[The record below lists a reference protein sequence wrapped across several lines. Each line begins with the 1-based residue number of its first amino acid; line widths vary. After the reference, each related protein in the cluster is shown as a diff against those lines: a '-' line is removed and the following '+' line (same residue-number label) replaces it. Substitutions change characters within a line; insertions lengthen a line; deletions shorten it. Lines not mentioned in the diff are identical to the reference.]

1 MSTLPLE
8 LINLIM
14 SYMSSPTSKIIK
26 NAFQEINDEMNEIFP
41 GDYEYGG
48 SDYTIADDT
57 SFARYYFIKQYEKKN
72 MCEVIYSCYYATEED
87 LLTSHIYNRHNIYSL
102 IY

>member
-1 MSTLPLE
+1 
-8 LINLIM
+8 M

-48 SDYTIADDT
+48 SDYTIADNT
-57 SFARYYFIKQYEKKN
+57 SFARYYFIKQYEKKI
-72 MCEVIYSCYYATEED
+72 CVKLYILVIMQPKK
-87 LLTSHIYNRHNIYSL
+87 IY
-102 IY
+102 